1 MKRNNKKLDS
11 KDPRYMTEEQEQI
24 VNLILS
30 NNELKSGKDVSN
42 IFNELR
48 GKVIQRLLDAEMEE
62 FLQNNKEY
70 IVSRYKELVLTYSDK
85 DVDFEGLS
93 LEKCVDRVY
102 LNEMCDILRFK
113 IDYINELIENN
124 AKNWSINRFSK
135 IDLAILQIAIAEILS
150 DLNIPDRVSINEAID
165 LAKMYCEAKT
175 PKFINGIL
183 GSVVNEIK
191 ER

>member
-1 MKRNNKKLDS
+1 MKNIRAKRETSREYLMKLM
-11 KDPRYMTEEQEQI
+11 YQTYI
-24 VNLILS
+24 S
-30 NNELKSGKDVSN
+30 NGDITDLEN
-42 IFNELR
+42 
-48 GKVIQRLLDAEMEE
+48 EMEE

-85 DVDFEGLS
+85 DV
-93 LEKCVDRVY
+93 
-102 LNEMCDILRFK
+102 
-113 IDYINELIENN
+113 ENN

>member
-1 MKRNNKKLDS
+1 
-11 KDPRYMTEEQEQI
+11 
-24 VNLILS
+24 
-30 NNELKSGKDVSN
+30 
-42 IFNELR
+42 
-48 GKVIQRLLDAEMEE
+48 
-62 FLQNNKEY
+62 
-70 IVSRYKELVLTYSDK
+70 
-85 DVDFEGLS
+85 
-93 LEKCVDRVY
+93 
-102 LNEMCDILRFK
+102 MCDILRFK

>member
-1 MKRNNKKLDS
+1 MKNIRAKRETSREYLMKLM
-11 KDPRYMTEEQEQI
+11 YQTYI
-24 VNLILS
+24 S
-30 NNELKSGKDVSN
+30 NGDITDLEN
-42 IFNELR
+42 
-48 GKVIQRLLDAEMEE
+48 EMEE

-93 LEKCVDRVY
+93 LEKCVDRV
-102 LNEMCDILRFK
+102 
-113 IDYINELIENN
+113 
-124 AKNWSINRFSK
+124 SK